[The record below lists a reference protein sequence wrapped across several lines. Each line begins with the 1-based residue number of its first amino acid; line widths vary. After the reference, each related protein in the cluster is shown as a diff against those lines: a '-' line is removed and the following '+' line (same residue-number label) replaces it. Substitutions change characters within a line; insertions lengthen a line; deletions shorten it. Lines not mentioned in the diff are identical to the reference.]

1 MAYSTVLDDG
11 SRIQVPELANDGRN
25 WKTYRENVLRVA
37 KHKNLLQQFDG
48 IDAKPVNATE
58 RELAAWDQ
66 RNCSAQFI
74 ITSTIPD
81 SLILRIMHLE
91 TAHEYLDY
99 FTDLFK
105 RESEIVSWMAMHSP
119 RTPAVTRQ
127 KPSERSHKTR
137 DCETAAKKS
146 KSAEVEESRNRTR
159 HEPERDTSSQGRVER
174 RDRRG
179 KRAAGWKGE
188 HRAAARGPGEEA
200 TDETSSSISLASM
213 PSSQTTPPKPETTRQ
228 AASEAAADAVNPNA
242 TSAGPTGPAGA
253 SGRQREGQGQE
264 ANEGVEG
271 EGETSTGRTGEEIT
285 AAKAPGEGTAD
296 QTADGV
302 SLAAPASSPNDDGGD
317 EDVHHTHVA
326 PNETPPT
333 ASKQHRTKGRRTS
346 RDRAERAKEW
356 QAETPMHETA
366 APLSMP
372 LEGER
377 NSQVTSDNTGAHC
390 SKGAERPDNTADAQ
404 DSTQTQRCTNGTHAG
419 QRHGASAHGEG
430 RCARAEQPCS
440 AHERDSCVT
449 SSSAQVPDGI
459 AEDPGG
465 RVKPSTHPDRPPS
478 TSLEGERGHEPS
490 SSRADDGT
498 IVRAHEAQLEVQ
510 RGHLE
515 AEEDR
520 HTPEHAL
527 EGERGGWRS
536 IGHAR
541 EEVRSQSGTKPAHN
555 EDDAAAAAA
564 AQPVSRRSGCVHMPH
579 NANDTG
585 DMHRGPQQA
594 QCKGEQ
600 PQMVQIEQEDDG
612 TPPVKQR
619 RKDKPQHEHTRQRGH
634 APHDP
639 GGGVHKRNQSSEVKG
654 ETGDRSEGKGS
665 GRDDGASSNDGAT
678 SGTGR
683 RLETSRSRTASCRRP
698 SQHKN
703 GERIRGR
710 YTGPPNRLPANKN
723 PRDLPHVVEGDSRR
737 TRESVKHARTER
749 KPHPKY
755 SRDPTGDVGKVYTGY
770 QGQQAKTEAAAHEDR
785 RPIAETRDAP

>member
-1 MAYSTVLDDG
+1 
-11 SRIQVPELANDGRN
+11 
-25 WKTYRENVLRVA
+25 
-37 KHKNLLQQFDG
+37 
-48 IDAKPVNATE
+48 
-58 RELAAWDQ
+58 
-66 RNCSAQFI
+66 
-74 ITSTIPD
+74 
-81 SLILRIMHLE
+81 
-91 TAHEYLDY
+91 
-99 FTDLFK
+99 
-105 RESEIVSWMAMHSP
+105 MAMHSP

-228 AASEAAADAVNPNA
+228 AASEAAADAANPNA

-253 SGRQREGQGQE
+253 SCKPQDAPHGIADDSARGQGQE

-333 ASKQHRTKGRRTS
+333 ASKPTPHERTPHV
-346 RDRAERAKEW
+346 ERSSGEGQGVAGNERETGDDEEEC

-498 IVRAHEAQLEVQ
+498 IVRAHEAQLEAQ

-515 AEEDR
+515 AEEDHQYKAR
-520 HTPEHAL
+520 TRDHAPAPPSMPL

-564 AQPVSRRSGCVHMPH
+564 AQPVSRRSGCVHIPVALH
-579 NANDTG
+579 YCDLIPPQNGTTTFWIDRELPSCHPRLQRPG
-585 DMHRGPQQA
+585 ELPYKHRFTQNSSRQARLALTLADYFTSPFFVHTQA
-594 QCKGEQ
+594 QLCGPADALFSRQ
-600 PQMVQIEQEDDG
+600 LPDSSSDNNGHDTAPLPAVVFPPSDPLVLDATPVPSDRG
-612 TPPVKQR
+612 TPLF
-619 RKDKPQHEHTRQRGH
+619 
-634 APHDP
+634 PH
-639 GGGVHKRNQSSEVKG
+639 STLS
-654 ETGDRSEGKGS
+654 
-665 GRDDGASSNDGAT
+665 
-678 SGTGR
+678 
-683 RLETSRSRTASCRRP
+683 L
-698 SQHKN
+698 
-703 GERIRGR
+703 I
-710 YTGPPNRLPANKN
+710 
-723 PRDLPHVVEGDSRR
+723 
-737 TRESVKHARTER
+737 
-749 KPHPKY
+749 
-755 SRDPTGDVGKVYTGY
+755 
-770 QGQQAKTEAAAHEDR
+770 GQ
-785 RPIAETRDAP
+785 